1 MFVRESGG
9 FIVGSK
15 ENRFRFDRFLID
27 GSLDRFV
34 MKLFVIIVNYVFKKK
49 FVNGIYMIWF
59 WY

>member
-15 ENRFRFDRFLID
+15 ENRFRFDRFLIN

-49 FVNGIYMIWF
+49 IC
-59 WY
+59 